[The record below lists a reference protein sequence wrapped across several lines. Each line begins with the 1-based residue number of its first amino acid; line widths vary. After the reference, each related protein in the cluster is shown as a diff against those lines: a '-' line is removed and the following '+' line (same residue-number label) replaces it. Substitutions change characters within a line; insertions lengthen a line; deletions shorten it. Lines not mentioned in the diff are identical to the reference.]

1 GSATVQVSGGSA
13 PYTYSWSPSG
23 GSQATATGLSAGV
36 YVVTVEDSN
45 GCSDTQSFTITQPAS
60 GVNASPAMQ
69 TNIAC
74 FGGSN
79 GSATVQVSG
88 GSAPYTY
95 SWSPSGGS
103 QAFANGLS
111 AGDYVVT
118 VQDSNG
124 CTDTQSFTITQPD
137 ILVSS
142 IESQTNIG
150 CGEPNLGSATV
161 AVSGGTAP
169 YFYSW
174 SPSGGSDATATGL
187 SAGTYTVTITDSN
200 SCQTS
205 QEITITEVESPTLT
219 ANDTETICTDES
231 VTLSPT
237 TNAINTQGFV
247 GDFASTNWTQSSQ
260 SSNGSITFNET
271 DAIMISSDGLS
282 GLGFNQAVITIPYNT
297 TISFDWNYTTVDGA
311 QYDYPQIFLNG
322 NLQFINGYST
332 LGSFTQS
339 GTQTIT
345 LEAGDLFG
353 FRMVSTD
360 NTLGAATTTI
370 NNFQV
375 QTTQYQWVA
384 SNGGSIDGASDQ
396 LNLEV
401 STAGTYTL
409 TVTTSQG
416 CSASKSIEVVESQTA
431 VPTVDNQVIY
441 SATATVA
448 DLTAVG
454 ENLAWYASETSET
467 ALSSETAL
475 VSGTYY
481 VSQTTNGCESARA
494 AFEVTIVPVGIE
506 ATSCN
511 TTLNSAFYDFVFAI
525 EVPNATQY
533 EFKIVAGANEQTVVK
548 NTNSFKFNDFGSF
561 NFTYGTTYA
570 VSVRV
575 EINNAW
581 TDYSDA
587 CPVTV
592 TPTPLSEMQVFCNQT
607 MPGINSKIY
616 FLFVPQATEYRYS
629 VTNVLTNDEQ
639 FVITTQR
646 FFYITSIPNYNF
658 NTEYS
663 VKCQVKIGDQFGDF
677 GPACVLTTPAAPTSL
692 LRTQFCNSTLTS
704 INQNV
709 FADVTVGA
717 TAYKFKVENNGNEQ
731 EIERP
736 DSRFSMAFANG
747 IQPSTVYNVSVAL
760 FFNGAW
766 QPYGPV
772 CTLTTPA
779 LPVLQLRPEYCNTTL
794 STLNENFY
802 SEIVVG
808 ATAYKFKLEN
818 NGSMQEI
825 ERPDSRFSMAFASG
839 IQPNTLYNVTVS
851 VLYNDV
857 WQAYGD
863 VCTITTP
870 ALPTTQLRTQFCG
883 SSVMSLGSNF
893 YANVVV
899 GASAYRFKTMI
910 SGEEEVVERT
920 DSRCFISAFAGA
932 MANQTYPIQVATK
945 IGENWSEYGPVCNLT
960 VGNVTSKE
968 ILEETINYFDIKA
981 YPSPFTS
988 HFSLLLSHQELKS
1001 DVTVYD
1007 MMGKQIQKLSTLE
1020 NEVSFET
1027 SDWAAG
1033 VYLIQIMQ
1041 GQEVKSIRMVKQ

>member
-1 GSATVQVSGGSA
+1 MKEKIIFLLLLFSSLFEMNAQITETFEGINNGSSSFVNGSFVANLAPSSFLVGQILNYGYNSSDRFIENVNSTSGTISANTTFYVSSLYLYPSTDLGNNNQTSNVSVTFIGKLNGINQFTYTPPSADFSAASYSNPVNRGFSLVNFAAVGYQNTLINELVVTIGNSGNYIAIDNFTFTPVTSLPPTVTTDSQSNVTTTSAILGGNVTSPGSSNVVDRGIVWSTTSTPTVLNNKVQIGTGIGLFSQNITNLPSNTLIYVRAYAISNAGTSYGEQITFTTLVDCNLTASPQSQTNVSCFGASTGSATVQVSGGSA

-60 GVNASPAMQ
+60 GVNASPAMQTNIACFGGSNGSATVQVSGGSAPYTYSWSPSGGSQATATGLSAGVYVVTVEDATGCSDTQSFTITQPASGVNASPASQ

-511 TTLNSAFYDFVFAI
+511 TTLNSAFYD
-525 EVPNATQY
+525 
-533 EFKIVAGANEQTVVK
+533 
-548 NTNSFKFNDFGSF
+548 
-561 NFTYGTTYA
+561 
-570 VSVRV
+570 
-575 EINNAW
+575 
-581 TDYSDA
+581 
-587 CPVTV
+587 
-592 TPTPLSEMQVFCNQT
+592 
-607 MPGINSKIY
+607 
-616 FLFVPQATEYRYS
+616 
-629 VTNVLTNDEQ
+629 
-639 FVITTQR
+639 
-646 FFYITSIPNYNF
+646 
-658 NTEYS
+658 
-663 VKCQVKIGDQFGDF
+663 
-677 GPACVLTTPAAPTSL
+677 
-692 LRTQFCNSTLTS
+692 
-704 INQNV
+704 
-709 FADVTVGA
+709 
-717 TAYKFKVENNGNEQ
+717 
-731 EIERP
+731 
-736 DSRFSMAFANG
+736 
-747 IQPSTVYNVSVAL
+747 
-760 FFNGAW
+760 
-766 QPYGPV
+766 
-772 CTLTTPA
+772 
-779 LPVLQLRPEYCNTTL
+779 
-794 STLNENFY
+794 
-802 SEIVVG
+802 
-808 ATAYKFKLEN
+808 
-818 NGSMQEI
+818 
-825 ERPDSRFSMAFASG
+825 
-839 IQPNTLYNVTVS
+839 
-851 VLYNDV
+851 
-857 WQAYGD
+857 
-863 VCTITTP
+863 
-870 ALPTTQLRTQFCG
+870 
-883 SSVMSLGSNF
+883 
-893 YANVVV
+893 
-899 GASAYRFKTMI
+899 
-910 SGEEEVVERT
+910 
-920 DSRCFISAFAGA
+920 
-932 MANQTYPIQVATK
+932 
-945 IGENWSEYGPVCNLT
+945 
-960 VGNVTSKE
+960 
-968 ILEETINYFDIKA
+968 
-981 YPSPFTS
+981 
-988 HFSLLLSHQELKS
+988 
-1001 DVTVYD
+1001 
-1007 MMGKQIQKLSTLE
+1007 
-1020 NEVSFET
+1020 
-1027 SDWAAG
+1027 
-1033 VYLIQIMQ
+1033 
-1041 GQEVKSIRMVKQ
+1041 